1 MSSIFKT
8 VSFKKPRRNA
18 FNLSHDV
25 KLSCKMGQLIPIM
38 CQEVLFGDTFKVM
51 TDITCRLAPLV
62 APMMH
67 NVNIYTHYFFVPFRI
82 IWDDYKEF
90 FTGGEDGT
98 KEPMFPYIDAKTF
111 NARNFAPGT
120 LFDYL
125 QYPTTTMP
133 DSTPVGENRFSALPL
148 NAYHFIWNEY
158 YRDQNLADEIP
169 IIKRSGPQTSSQ
181 IANVNILRVAWEKD
195 YFTSALPWPQ
205 RGGDVTIPGV
215 AGGAAQVRL
224 NPSQQ
229 DSQTFLTNSIRDEG
243 SYPLSYSPD
252 GQSSEGSME
261 ATISGQPNKVMFNPG
276 ESLYADLSELTS
288 ATINELRRAFA
299 LQRYLEI
306 NARSGARYVEMVQ
319 AHFGVRVPDWTI
331 QRPVFLGGGKVPI
344 NVGDVMQTSQS
355 TDDSP
360 QANPAGF
367 GISRS
372 LNGAFRRH
380 FTEAGYIMGLMFIRP
395 KAVYQQGCPR
405 HLQKFDRFDYY
416 LPSFAHIGEQTIK
429 NGELYYDLSK
439 SGAENSKDF
448 GYTPR
453 YADYRFNLSRVH
465 GDFKTSLNFWHM
477 ARIFS
482 SEPALNEQFVT
493 VSPAQNGLDRVF
505 AVTDSSVDKFYID
518 IHFNMKAIRPVSRT
532 GNPI

>member
-38 CQEVLFGDTFKVM
+38 CQEALFGDTFKVM
-51 TDITCRLAPLV
+51 ADVTCRLAPLV

-67 NVNIYTHYFFVPFRI
+67 NVNIYTHYFFVPYRI
-82 IWDDYKEF
+82 IWDDYKDF
-90 FTGGEDGT
+90 FTGGENGT
-98 KEPMFPYIDAKTF
+98 KEPVFPYIDSSIMSPGF
-111 NARNFAPGT
+111 FRPGT

-125 QYPTTTMP
+125 QYP
-133 DSTPVGENRFSALPL
+133 SIVGELPVKLGENRFSALPIR
-148 NAYHFIWNEY
+148 AYNYIWNEY
-158 YRDQNLADEIP
+158 YRDQNLSEEI
-169 IIKRSGPQTSSQ
+169 KFSKGSGDSSALLGNQ
-181 IANVNILRVAWEKD
+181 SILSVCWEKD

-224 NPSQQ
+224 DPSNQGT
-229 DSQTFLTNSIRDEG
+229 QTFLTNAIRDQG
-243 SYPLSYSPD
+243 DYSLSYSPD
-252 GQSSEGSME
+252 GQSSEGSID
-261 ATISGQPNKVMFNPG
+261 ATIDGQKNKVMFNPG

-306 NARSGARYVEMVQ
+306 NARAGARYVEMVQ

-344 NVGDVMQTSQS
+344 SVGDVMQTSQ
-355 TDDSP
+355 TTNDSP

-372 LNGAFRRH
+372 LNGAFRYH
-380 FTEAGYIMGLMFIRP
+380 FKESGYIIGIMFIRP

-405 HLQKFDRFDYY
+405 HLRKFDRFDYY

-429 NGELYYDLSK
+429 NGELYYDLTK

-482 SEPALNEQFVT
+482 SEPSLNAQFVS
-493 VSPAQNGLDRVF
+493 VLPSQSGLDRVF
-505 AVTDSSVDKFYID
+505 AVTDSSVDKFYVD

>member
-1 MSSIFKT
+1 MPMVGSGI
-8 VSFKKPRRNA
+8 
-18 FNLSHDV
+18 
-25 KLSCKMGQLIPIM
+25 
-38 CQEVLFGDTFKVM
+38 
-51 TDITCRLAPLV
+51 AP
-62 APMMH
+62 
-67 NVNIYTHYFFVPFRI
+67 
-82 IWDDYKEF
+82 
-90 FTGGEDGT
+90 
-98 KEPMFPYIDAKTF
+98 
-111 NARNFAPGT
+111 
-120 LFDYL
+120 
-125 QYPTTTMP
+125 
-133 DSTPVGENRFSALPL
+133 
-148 NAYHFIWNEY
+148 
-158 YRDQNLADEIP
+158 
-169 IIKRSGPQTSSQ
+169 
-181 IANVNILRVAWEKD
+181 
-195 YFTSALPWPQ
+195 
-205 RGGDVTIPGV
+205 
-215 AGGAAQVRL
+215 VRL
-224 NPSQQ
+224 NDTNRDTQSFRTEALR
-229 DSQTFLTNSIRDEG
+229 DSNGVPVTYSSDSSTLEGNLEINHGTTNDKLYFS
-243 SYPLSYSPD
+243 
-252 GQSSEGSME
+252 
-261 ATISGQPNKVMFNPG
+261 PG
-276 ESLYADLSELTS
+276 ESLYADLSDLTS

-306 NARSGARYVEMVQ
+306 NARAGARYVELVQ

-372 LNGAFRRH
+372 LNGAFRH
-380 FTEAGYIMGLMFIRP
+380 FFKEAGYIMGLMFIRP

-405 HLQKFDRFDYY
+405 HLQKFDKFDYY

-505 AVTDSSVDKFYID
+505 AVTDSNVDKFYVD

>member
-1 MSSIFKT
+1 MSSIFKM

-38 CQEVLFGDTFKVM
+38 CQEVLPGDHFKVIA
-51 TDITCRLAPLV
+51 DLTCRLAPLV

-82 IWDDYKEF
+82 IWDDYKDF

-98 KEPMFPYIDAKTF
+98 KEPVFPYIAAKTF
-111 NARNFAPGT
+111 SAHNFAPGT

-133 DSTPVGENRFSALPL
+133 DSTPVGENRFSVIPL
-148 NAYHFIWNEY
+148 NAYNLIWNEY
-158 YRDQNLADEIP
+158 YRDQNLSDAIP

-181 IANVNILRVAWEKD
+181 IKNVNLLRVSWEKD

-205 RGGDVTIPGV
+205 RGGDVTMPIVG
-215 AGGAAQVRL
+215 AGALPVRL
-224 NPSQQ
+224 NDTNRDTQSFRTESLRDSNGVPVTYTSDPS
-229 DSQTFLTNSIRDEG
+229 SLEGNLEINHGSTNDKLYFS
-243 SYPLSYSPD
+243 
-252 GQSSEGSME
+252 
-261 ATISGQPNKVMFNPG
+261 PG

-306 NARSGARYVEMVQ
+306 NARAGARYVELVQ

-372 LNGAFRRH
+372 LNGAFRH
-380 FTEAGYIMGLMFIRP
+380 FFKEAGYIMGLMFIRP

-405 HLQKFDRFDYY
+405 HLQKFDKFDYY

-439 SGAENSKDF
+439 SGEENSRDF

-493 VSPAQNGLDRVF
+493 VSPANNGLDRVF
-505 AVTDSSVDKFYID
+505 AVTDSNVDKFYVD